1 MGQYSA
7 LSDDFII
14 IAVSKAIV
22 NSKTEKVE
30 KYRRKSR
37 AVIGAYFLILVSRAL
52 ALGKGEGQPSLM
64 GRMVR
69 IVVLLII
76 PHRRGR
82 KCGAFMNKNKNR
94 LKLSFQPVLFGA
106 ADEARTRYLHLGKVA
121 LYQMSYGRIKKSPNV
136 VR

>member
-37 AVIGAYFLILVSRAL
+37 AFIGAYFLILVSRAL
-52 ALGKGEGQPSLM
+52 TLGKGEGQPEN
-64 GRMVR
+64 
-69 IVVLLII
+69 
-76 PHRRGR
+76 
-82 KCGAFMNKNKNR
+82 AAFFMNKKKKPAETFVSTGSVERPTR
-94 LKLSFQPVLFGA
+94 LELATSTL
-106 ADEARTRYLHLGKVA
+106 ARWRSTR
-121 LYQMSYGRIKKSPNV
+121 
-136 VR
+136 

>member
-52 ALGKGEGQPSLM
+52 TLGKGEGQPENAM
-64 GRMVR
+64 
-69 IVVLLII
+69 LL
-76 PHRRGR
+76 
-82 KCGAFMNKNKNR
+82 
-94 LKLSFQPVLFGA
+94 
-106 ADEARTRYLHLGKVA
+106 
-121 LYQMSYGRIKKSPNV
+121 
-136 VR
+136 

>member
-14 IAVSKAIV
+14 ITVSKAIV

-37 AVIGAYFLILVSRAL
+37 AVIGAYFLILVSRVL
-52 ALGKGEGQPSLM
+52 ALGKGEGQPEN
-64 GRMVR
+64 
-69 IVVLLII
+69 
-76 PHRRGR
+76 
-82 KCGAFMNKNKNR
+82 AAFFMNKNKNR

-121 LYQMSYGRIKKSPNV
+121 LYQMSYGRIKKSPKI

>member
-52 ALGKGEGQPSLM
+52 ALGKGEGQPEN
-64 GRMVR
+64 
-69 IVVLLII
+69 
-76 PHRRGR
+76 
-82 KCGAFMNKNKNR
+82 AAFFMNKKKKPAETFVSTGSVWSGRRGSNSLPPPWQGGALPDELRPHKKITEN
-94 LKLSFQPVLFGA
+94 LFG
-106 ADEARTRYLHLGKVA
+106 DFFVGCP
-121 LYQMSYGRIKKSPNV
+121 SPT
-136 VR
+136 

>member
-52 ALGKGEGQPSLM
+52 TLGKGEGQPEN
-64 GRMVR
+64 
-69 IVVLLII
+69 
-76 PHRRGR
+76 
-82 KCGAFMNKNKNR
+82 AAFFMNKNKNR
-94 LKLSFQPVLFGA
+94 LKLTFQPVLFGA

-121 LYQMSYGRIKKSPNV
+121 LYQMSYGRIKKSPKI